1 MDQYPSI
8 SPNIL
13 KNSSMNCSMTGLWI
27 YLIILHVRKAFEDA
41 SCSKYGFICNSY
53 SEFWICLDIARYAT
67 IMPQYALIPLSM
79 PEHGWILLNVPKY
92 VWKCLNK
99 LLWFSTCLII
109 TCISHGF
116 EYVSVIKYAKVLNM
130 LRYSYNNIIT
140 ITSVVMLECLSARFV
155 HPGPLL
161 LTILSFSNTS

>member
-1 MDQYPSI
+1 MPHVLNTQEFG
-8 SPNIL
+8 
-13 KNSSMNCSMTGLWI
+13 T
-27 YLIILHVRKAFEDA
+27 LH
-41 SCSKYGFICNSY
+41 GFICNSY
-53 SEFWICLDIARYAT
+53 NEFWIYLDIPWYAT
-67 IMPQYALIPLSM
+67 IMPQYALMPLSM

-116 EYVSVIKYAKVLNM
+116 EYVSAIKYVRVLSM
-130 LRYSYNNIIT
+130 LRYSYNIIA
-140 ITSVVMLECLSARFV
+140 ITSVVILECLSARFV
-155 HPGPLL
+155 RPGPPQ